1 MMWNTIANQTFHRIF
16 CKNFLE
22 NFNLRQCLS
31 KLIAVFLLFPS
42 IAFSQNFV
50 IAKINNKIITIS
62 EANDRY
68 HFVLTSSGIG
78 VKDANEQKILRQQ
91 VVDKMIDEELIRQE
105 SQNLKLEVSPTE
117 IRDALEIIALQRKQN
132 TTQFKLFFTKKN
144 LSFDNYLKQVEAEIL
159 WSKIMSE
166 ILRSKVKITDFEVK
180 EFFEQHKFN
189 SDIRK
194 FLISEI
200 LINSSTNAAQLATKL
215 VDELRSGANFK
226 TIVQQFSSAIS
237 AENNGEI
244 GWVSQ
249 SDIDPKIYAAISKLL
264 KNGYSD
270 AVLLEDGYH
279 IFKLLDAKTE
289 SKVSD
294 QDLNAA
300 KNHIFNAKLQNLAKG
315 YLMDLRKRSF
325 IEKS

>member
-1 MMWNTIANQTFHRIF
+1 MMRIGY
-16 CKNFLE
+16 KL
-22 NFNLRQCLS
+22 
-31 KLIAVFLLFPS
+31 LIAAFILFPS
-42 IAFSQNFV
+42 FAFSQNFV
-50 IAKINNKIITIS
+50 VAKINNKIITES
-62 EANDRY
+62 EVNDRY
-68 HFVLTSSGIG
+68 RFVLAISGIG
-78 VKDANEQKILRQQ
+78 AKNANEQKILRQQ
-91 VVDKMIDEELIRQE
+91 VIDKMIDEELIRQE
-105 SQNLKLEVSPTE
+105 AHNLKLEVSPTE

-132 TTQFKLFFTKKN
+132 PTQFKLFFTKKN

-166 ILRSKVKITDFEVK
+166 ILRSKVKITDSEVK

-200 LINSSTNAAQLATKL
+200 LISNQTNAAQLATKL
-215 VDELRSGANFK
+215 VDELKGGANFK
-226 TIVQQFSSAIS
+226 SIVQQFSSAIS
-237 AENNGEI
+237 AENNGEL

-249 SDIDPKIYAAISKLL
+249 ADIDPKIYAAISKLV

-300 KNHIFNAKLQNLAKG
+300 KNHIFNAKLQNVAKG
-315 YLMDLRKRSF
+315 YLMDLRKKSF